1 MDSLATQQR
10 ENVIKRREKNK
21 KHTYT
26 GEIEYVQISRKE
38 RKKERKK
45 ERNWK
50 LGPSLLLKQTVGNE
64 NNENG
69 GQDIFIFVQKRRKK
83 V

>member
-21 KHTYT
+21 KHSYT

-38 RKKERKK
+38 RKK
-45 ERNWK
+45 
-50 LGPSLLLKQTVGNE
+50 LKTWSFFIVEANC
-64 NNENG
+64 
-69 GQDIFIFVQKRRKK
+69 GQ
-83 V
+83 